1 MKLAVILIGLAV
13 FSCTILSRESRYFS
27 VSSQVSF
34 PLAPVAP
41 PANANAALAPLP
53 VPAPALLVNRL
64 QPQAVDPII
73 LMAAQRHNVRP
84 SLVKGIMAAESQFKP
99 NCVSRKGALG
109 LMQLMPQ
116 TAQQFGDNPL
126 DPRQNIDAGTRYLRA
141 LLDRYSNYR
150 NCLTRT
156 IAAYNAG
163 PGMVDRYRGIPP
175 FRETRAYVVRVLS
188 YMRFYEGG
196 S

>member
-1 MKLAVILIGLAV
+1 MKFAVILIGLAV
-13 FSCTILSRESRYFS
+13 FSCTILSKESRYFW

-34 PLAPVAP
+34 PAATAAP
-41 PANANAALAPLP
+41 PANTNAAPAPLP
-53 VPAPALLVNRL
+53 APAPAPLLSGQ

-73 LMAAQRHNVRP
+73 LMAAQKHNVRP

-99 NCVSRKGALG
+99 NCVSRRGALG

-116 TAQQFGDNPL
+116 TAHQFGD
-126 DPRQNIDAGTRYLRA
+126 DPRDPKQNVDAGTHYLRT
-141 LLDRYSNYR
+141 LLDRYSSYR
-150 NCLTRT
+150 NCLART

-175 FRETRAYVVRVLS
+175 FKETRAYVVRVLS
-188 YMRFYEGG
+188 YMRVYEGG

>member
-1 MKLAVILIGLAV
+1 MKTCSHPHR
-13 FSCTILSRESRYFS
+13 FSSFFLSILSKESRYFS

-34 PLAPVAP
+34 PLTPVAP

-64 QPQAVDPII
+64 QQQAVDPII

-99 NCVSRKGALG
+99 NAVSRKGALG

-126 DPRQNIDAGTRYLRA
+126 DPQAEIDAGTRYLRA

-163 PGMVDRYRGIPP
+163 PGDGGPLPRHSALQGN
-175 FRETRAYVVRVLS
+175 AGYVVRVLS